1 MSHRLED
8 IQKLVDAIPPETPV
22 KTVIA
27 MFQGDP
33 SLEAIAV
40 VLDETPIGLV
50 SREQV
55 QALMIDAPSQ
65 ESLFGISVTKVMDSD
80 PVCADAK
87 LNVGFF
93 GHQCLT
99 GAVDPKAFR
108 TGAIVTHGGYYSGL
122 VEPGAF
128 ARALARLSVHQT
140 HFIQKQKARLAAQSD
155 TAKTSLDLQRQKM
168 AMLAHEI
175 RTPIGGITG
184 LADLLMDMGLPS
196 KATKLAQSIVDAG
209 ENLDTLVSDMIDFA
223 AIEAG
228 HLSITPQLVDLNQL
242 AKDLRQAWSAH
253 PATRDLDF
261 NIILAPRSVSRI
273 EADPVRLLQIAGNL
287 ISNALKFTRSGS
299 VLTILEATPI
309 SNDDVEL
316 TITVKDTGSGISK
329 DVREEVK
336 QPWQQGALGEED
348 RKTGSG
354 LGLAIVQG
362 LADQLGGRLE
372 LRENPGG
379 GTQAIASIRAK
390 SKSIRLA
397 AERSSSKPRKPRA
410 NMELGRILVA
420 DDHGLSRYI
429 IEQALTEAGWNLDIV
444 HNGAQALRRAEAN
457 TYQAI
462 LVDIHMP
469 EMNGDDVMAAVQR
482 GSGPNVQSPFIAMS
496 ADISR
501 DLRNK
506 CLDGGFACFLPKP
519 IRPRRLVTDLID
531 VIVAPRE
538 RSVQSVIQRFGEA
551 KAS

>member
-8 IQKLVDAIPPETPV
+8 IQKLVDAITPETPV

-50 SREQV
+50 CREQV
-55 QALMIDAPSQ
+55 QALLINAPSQ
-65 ESLFGISVTKVMDSD
+65 ESLFGVSVTKVMDND
-80 PVCADAK
+80 PVCADVK
-87 LNVGFF
+87 LNVGYF

-99 GAVDPKAFR
+99 GAVNPKAFR

-122 VEPGAF
+122 IEPGHL

-140 HFIQKQKARLAAQSD
+140 HFIQKQKARLAAQS
-155 TAKTSLDLQRQKM
+155 TASETSLDLQRQRM

-184 LADLLMDMGLPS
+184 LADLLIDMGLPS

-209 ENLDTLVSDMIDFA
+209 DNLDALVSDMIDFA

-242 AKDLRQAWSAH
+242 VKDLRQAWSAH
-253 PATRDLDF
+253 PATSGLDF
-261 NIILAPRSVSRI
+261 NIILAPRSVTRI
-273 EADPVRLLQIAGNL
+273 EADPVRLRQIAGNL
-287 ISNALKFTRSGS
+287 ISNALKFTETGS
-299 VLTILEATPI
+299 VLTILEAK
-309 SNDDVEL
+309 SVSADDVEL
-316 TITVKDTGSGISK
+316 TISVKDTGSGIPK
-329 DVREEVK
+329 AAREDVK
-336 QPWQQGALGEED
+336 TPWHQASRDEYSQTE
-348 RKTGSG
+348 GSG
-354 LGLAIVQG
+354 LGLAIVHG
-362 LADQLGGRLE
+362 LTERLGGCLE
-372 LRENPGG
+372 LRANPGG
-379 GTQAIASIRAK
+379 GTQAIASTKAK

-397 AERSSSKPRKPRA
+397 TERSSSKPRKPRA

-429 IEQALTEAGWNLDIV
+429 IEQALSEAGWNLDVV

-469 EMNGDDVMAAVQR
+469 EMNGDDVMAAVQS
-482 GSGPNVQSPFIAMS
+482 GSGPNIHTPFIAMS

-538 RSVQSVIQRFGEA
+538 RSVQSVMQRFGEA